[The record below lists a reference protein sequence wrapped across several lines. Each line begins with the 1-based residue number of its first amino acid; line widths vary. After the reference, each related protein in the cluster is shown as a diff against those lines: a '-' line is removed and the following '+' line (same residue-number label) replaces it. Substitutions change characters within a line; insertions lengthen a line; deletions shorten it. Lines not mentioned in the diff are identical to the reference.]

1 MSNYSKRDVKVYNK
15 FRTIFQWIVCNI
27 FLGAYVNLMYDYKVE
42 GKENVVK
49 GERFIVAANHI
60 SGIDPFLVAYAIGVP
75 VAFMAKIELFENFFS
90 RLIMDYCGAFAVR
103 RDKVE
108 VSTIKTALNI
118 KNTKWMLGLFPQG
131 TRDSS
136 SRVEKISKGFA
147 TFAKSTKSGILPVA
161 IIGSDTKPKFPFSNK
176 LTVKIGKIIP
186 YSEDIESMM
195 QQWCESISSMTGKEY
210 VLEQAVEKED

>member
-49 GERFIVAANHI
+49 DERFIVAANHI

-90 RLIMDYCGAFAVR
+90 RLI
-103 RDKVE
+103 
-108 VSTIKTALNI
+108 
-118 KNTKWMLGLFPQG
+118 
-131 TRDSS
+131 
-136 SRVEKISKGFA
+136 
-147 TFAKSTKSGILPVA
+147 
-161 IIGSDTKPKFPFSNK
+161 
-176 LTVKIGKIIP
+176 
-186 YSEDIESMM
+186 
-195 QQWCESISSMTGKEY
+195 
-210 VLEQAVEKED
+210 